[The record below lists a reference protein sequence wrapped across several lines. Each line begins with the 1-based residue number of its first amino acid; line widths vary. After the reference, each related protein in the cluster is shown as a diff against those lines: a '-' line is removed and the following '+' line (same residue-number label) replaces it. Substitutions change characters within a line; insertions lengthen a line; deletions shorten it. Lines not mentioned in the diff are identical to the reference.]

1 MSAATAKRPLGG
13 FWSSPQLTTD
23 KEHAKAATVRKTIR
37 RSRRVR
43 VLRVGIASHSEVKVR
58 MMAIARGELVP
69 SPDDPKVWFPSTETF
84 GKVLSGSNREL
95 LAEIAR
101 EAPKSITDLAG
112 RTGRHVSNLSRTL
125 KTLHR
130 YGLVDLIESEGKRRV
145 PRVNYDEIDV
155 RVSLAGVFAASA

>member
-1 MSAATAKRPLGG
+1 MSTAIAKKPLGG
-13 FWSSPQLTTD
+13 FCGSPQVTAGKGHT
-23 KEHAKAATVRKTIR
+23 KAVTVSKTIR

-43 VLRVGIASHSEVKVR
+43 VLRVGIASHSEVKAR

-101 EAPKSITDLAG
+101 
-112 RTGRHVSNLSRTL
+112 
-125 KTLHR
+125 
-130 YGLVDLIESEGKRRV
+130 
-145 PRVNYDEIDV
+145 
-155 RVSLAGVFAASA
+155 